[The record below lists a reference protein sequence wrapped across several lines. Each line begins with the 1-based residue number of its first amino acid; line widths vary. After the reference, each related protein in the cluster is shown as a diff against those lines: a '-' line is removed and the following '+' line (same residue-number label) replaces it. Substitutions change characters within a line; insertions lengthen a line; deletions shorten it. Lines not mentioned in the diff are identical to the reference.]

1 MDWRNFVPDGAFL
14 HQPFMEFAML
24 NLFVVASLLSAI
36 SMLVMSGAVVGSGP
50 SLMEL
55 TGLVFAISA
64 GVSTLAIAA
73 IEG

>member
-1 MDWRNFVPDGAFL
+1 
-14 HQPFMEFAML
+14 ML